1 MIGPDSQITLAA
13 KFMKLKLYDR
23 AWVELAGHGPQQAT
37 LESENPPVFRALSW
51 LYRGDGRP
59 LSPAPQILLVYSRGC
74 FRVTR

>member
-1 MIGPDSQITLAA
+1 
-13 KFMKLKLYDR
+13 MKLKLYDR

-59 LSPAPQILLVYSRGC
+59 LSQAPQILLVYSRGC
-74 FRVTR
+74 FRVIR